1 MTKKGCADTDVKT
14 SPLLRSLDET
24 KCSGNQELSFLL
36 GEPLPEPG
44 KSAPNLFWI
53 AIAVSLGIHLLILQY
68 HLPSS
73 ANSLAHPKPT
83 TSTMVLHLKQQRK
96 SALARDQLQQEKKQ
110 EQKQDAIVSQ
120 KELPPERSSHDS
132 ELAVP
137 AALEEPV
144 PSSAPVADL
153 TPAMVGDIQRVIQ
166 TSRYQDVV
174 ASPQERV
181 ASKNAAFSDV
191 FDPRLRQRLQNNPT
205 HIASV
210 KAQGLT
216 ESVNI
221 YGDSEVRL
229 NSGGC
234 MMAKADHS
242 IGGAKDWL
250 MTACSGGEDEGE
262 SMLRRVNESL
272 RGQ

>member
-229 NSGGC
+229 NSGKC

-272 RGQ
+272 RGR

>member
-1 MTKKGCADTDVKT
+1 MAKNGCADTDVKT
-14 SPLLRSLDET
+14 SPLLRSVDET
-24 KCSGNQELSFLL
+24 ECSGSQEFSFLL
-36 GEPLPEPG
+36 AEPLPEPE
-44 KSAPNLFWI
+44 KSAPNIFWI
-53 AIAVSLGIHLLILQY
+53 TIAVSLGIHLLILQL

-73 ANSLAHPKPT
+73 ANSLADPKPIA
-83 TSTMVLHLKQQRK
+83 STMVLHLKQQTK
-96 SALARDQLQQEKKQ
+96 SALPRDQLQQEKKQ
-110 EQKQDAIVSQ
+110 DAIVSE
-120 KELPPERSSHDS
+120 KELPAETSSPD
-132 ELAVP
+132 LGVAAPV
-137 AALEEPV
+137 ALEEPV
-144 PSSAPVADL
+144 PSSAPVVADL
-153 TPAMVGDIQRVIQ
+153 VPATAGEIQRVIQ

-181 ASKNAAFSDV
+181 ESKNAAFSDV
-191 FDPRLRQRLQNNPT
+191 FDPRLRQRLQNNST
-205 HIASV
+205 HVASV

-262 SMLRRVNESL
+262 SMLRSVNESL
-272 RGQ
+272 RGR

>member
-24 KCSGNQELSFLL
+24 ECSGSQELSFLL

-73 ANSLAHPKPT
+73 ANSLTDPKPT

-120 KELPPERSSHDS
+120 KELPPETSSHDS
-132 ELAVP
+132 EPAVP

-153 TPAMVGDIQRVIQ
+153 TPATVGDIQRVIQ

-174 ASPQERV
+174 ASPQER
-181 ASKNAAFSDV
+181 AESKNAAFSDV
-191 FDPRLRQRLQNNPT
+191 FDPRLRQRLQNNAT
-205 HIASV
+205 HVASV

>member
-1 MTKKGCADTDVKT
+1 MAKKGCADTDVKT
-14 SPLLRSLDET
+14 SPLMRSLDET
-24 KCSGNQELSFLL
+24 ECSGSQELSFLL

-73 ANSLAHPKPT
+73 ANSLADPKPT

-96 SALARDQLQQEKKQ
+96 SALARDLQQ

-153 TPAMVGDIQRVIQ
+153 TPATVGDIQRVIQ

-174 ASPQERV
+174 ASPQD
-181 ASKNAAFSDV
+181 KNAAFSDV
-191 FDPRLRQRLQNNPT
+191 FDPRLRRRLQNNPT